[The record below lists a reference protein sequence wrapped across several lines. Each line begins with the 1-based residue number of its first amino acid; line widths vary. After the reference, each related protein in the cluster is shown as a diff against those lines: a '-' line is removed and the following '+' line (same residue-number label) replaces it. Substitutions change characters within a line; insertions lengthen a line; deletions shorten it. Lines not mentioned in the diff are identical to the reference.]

1 MKLFL
6 FIVIFHCIL
15 SCEYTPRILISP
27 DTKEKACKKADS
39 KYKSPEFEGLSSYVD
54 SLGGK
59 ESKGQ
64 NFIKNTLLNGSTEG
78 LKDFI
83 MELVIYLAFIVI
95 GILLLLC
102 ISYYINY
109 SMACVFMLLVLWML
123 LL

>member
-15 SCEYTPRILISP
+15 SCEYTPRILIAP

-39 KYKSPEFEGLSSYVD
+39 RYKSPEFEGLSAYVD

-64 NFIKNTLLNGSTEG
+64 NFIKNSLLNGSADG

-83 MELVIYLAFIVI
+83 MELVIYLALIVI
-95 GILLLLC
+95 GIVLLLC
-102 ISYYINY
+102 IYHII
-109 SMACVFMLLVLWML
+109 
-123 LL
+123 